1 MLTHDRQLLSAAAP
15 KDEMGRCPVQ
25 GRHQHRYGRGA
36 NMSVDEEAIRQL
48 AQLIWETE
56 GKPEG
61 QEVRHWDMATRLAES
76 AAMAP
81 VRTSHPHTISALF
94 PTPDHDFHKH

>member
-1 MLTHDRQLLSAAAP
+1 
-15 KDEMGRCPVQ
+15 
-25 GRHQHRYGRGA
+25 
-36 NMSVDEEAIRQL
+36 MSVDEEAIRQL

-56 GKPEG
+56 GKPAG

-81 VRTSHPHTISALF
+81 VRASHRHTISTLF
-94 PTPDHDFHKH
+94 PTPDQDTNKH